1 MPSDSLD
8 MSWINEYS
16 RIHSV
21 QQLMNREP
29 MEDIGIQTIYMNNN
43 LEIKKINKE
52 LISLTNINSD
62 KGIEKGITKEQL
74 LNILNEKTNR
84 RTPELGTSVGARLL
98 SGDGMTSQDNIPH
111 GKYTLFDILL
121 YTIDLDP
128 KDIQKYV
135 NDDSNNIGILNS
147 ISMEKD
153 IIIRP
158 SLFIFHSLYS
168 ILVLLQETAEP
179 VMKSI
184 IKSTG
189 KKTSGD
195 GHKHTK
201 KVRIIEP
208 IQNRK
213 PGKMS
218 KTRKHIEK

>member
-1 MPSDSLD
+1 
-8 MSWINEYS
+8 
-16 RIHSV
+16 
-21 QQLMNREP
+21 MNREP

-62 KGIEKGITKEQL
+62 KGSNKGITKEQL

-98 SGDGMTSQDNIPH
+98 SGDGMTSQNNIPH
-111 GKYTLFDILL
+111 GKYKLFDSLL

-135 NDDSNNIGILNS
+135 NGDSNNIGSLKS

-158 SLFIFHSLYS
+158 SLFIFHSLHS
-168 ILVLLQETAEP
+168 ILVLLQETTVEP
-179 VMKSI
+179 AMKSI

-189 KKTSGD
+189 QKTSGD